1 MWMYENGGFW
11 KRVTSWCWIPVHVHA
26 SIKDGSFFQ
35 SGRFQPYGRAKTDA
49 VFLATEKKI
58 VIFKKKK
65 TDMCGREMK
74 LGTKWFQPSLNV
86 SFLCFYKNQ
95 TRLKPFL
102 PKISFWAT
110 KFITDKWI
118 SKREKI
124 CIRSGT
130 SCLIIGWQY
139 PSDKSLSSG

>member
-1 MWMYENGGFW
+1 M
-11 KRVTSWCWIPVHVHA
+11 HA

-35 SGRFQPYGRAKTDA
+35 SGRFKPCGQAKTDA

-58 VIFKKKK
+58 VTFKKKN
-65 TDMCGREMK
+65 DMCGGEMK

-102 PKISFWAT
+102 PKISF
-110 KFITDKWI
+110 
-118 SKREKI
+118 
-124 CIRSGT
+124 
-130 SCLIIGWQY
+130 
-139 PSDKSLSSG
+139 